1 MPLIEFGSGASGP
14 LASLEV
20 GTKYT
25 TTSFPEDLSE
35 SPYFILFRAKKE
47 YRLSNLQET
56 SLGGTSEID
65 YFDPNSATG
74 MVKRKISNDNSF
86 LSKVGRGIKKA
97 GKFFET
103 LEGPDGGGI
112 RVSLPSHSFA
122 LPIPSN
128 LATTYKADYESSGI
142 GPLGVEARNIA
153 QGVQNDPSTSLYAS
167 IKQAMENEGTLDKE
181 NITGILANLG
191 VAVTKETDV
200 AAVLGGIIGGAPGVA
215 LGAAAGNI
223 GKGALLG
230 LGIARNP
237 HIANIFTGVQF
248 KEHNFSYKLV
258 AKSKKESDTIRDMI
272 RNFKYHMSPEYRAE
286 DHLFNYPSQFEIQLR
301 AGDYLFEFGDS
312 ILTNF
317 TVNYNGEGAPYFF
330 EETNAPYSVNIAM
343 SFRETSIVTKKEIR
357 QGR

>member
-47 YRLSNLQET
+47 YRLSSLQQVLQKQGPEP
-56 SLGGTSEID
+56 GG
-65 YFDPNSATG
+65 FDATTG
-74 MVKRKISNDNSF
+74 DVGGNSF
-86 LSKVGRGIKKA
+86 LSKVGSKVRKV
-97 GKFFET
+97 GKFFQN
-103 LEGPDGGGI
+103 LEGPEGGGI
-112 RVSLPSHSFA
+112 SVSLPSHSFA

-128 LATTYKADYESSGI
+128 LATAYKADYESPGI

-153 QGVQNDPSTSLYAS
+153 RGVQSDPSTSLYAS
-167 IKQAMENEGTLDKE
+167 IKQAMENDGTLDSE
-181 NITGILANLG
+181 NIRGILANLG
-191 VAVTKETDV
+191 VAVTGQTDV
-200 AAVLGGIIGGAPGVA
+200 AAVLGGIIGGGAGAA
-215 LGAAAGNI
+215 LGAAGGNI
-223 GKGALLG
+223 GQGALLG

-330 EETNAPYSVNIAM
+330 EETNAPYSVNIDM

>member
-1 MPLIEFGSGASGP
+1 
-14 LASLEV
+14 
-20 GTKYT
+20 
-25 TTSFPEDLSE
+25 
-35 SPYFILFRAKKE
+35 
-47 YRLSNLQET
+47 
-56 SLGGTSEID
+56 
-65 YFDPNSATG
+65 
-74 MVKRKISNDNSF
+74 
-86 LSKVGRGIKKA
+86 
-97 GKFFET
+97 
-103 LEGPDGGGI
+103 
-112 RVSLPSHSFA
+112 
-122 LPIPSN
+122 
-128 LATTYKADYESSGI
+128 
-142 GPLGVEARNIA
+142 LGVEARNIA

-181 NITGILANLG
+181 SITGILANLG

>member
-25 TTSFPEDLSE
+25 TTTFPEDLSE

-47 YRLSNLQET
+47 YRLSKLQQVQLSSYENQFGT
-56 SLGGTSEID
+56 QSVFAPGSKRQNILNRVSGAVNKIGG
-65 YFDPNSATG
+65 
-74 MVKRKISNDNSF
+74 
-86 LSKVGRGIKKA
+86 
-97 GKFFET
+97 FFEA
-103 LEGPDGGGI
+103 LEGVGI
-112 RVSLPSHSFA
+112 NVSLPSHSFA
-122 LPIPSN
+122 LPIPAN
-128 LATTYKADYESSGI
+128 LATAYNAQYDTPGI

-167 IKQAMENEGTLDKE
+167 IKQAMENEGTLDSE
-181 NITGILANLG
+181 SIRGILANLG
-191 VAVTKETDV
+191 VAVTGQTDV
-200 AAVLGGIIGGAPGVA
+200 AAILGGIIGGAPGAA

-223 GKGALLG
+223 GQGALLG

-237 HIANIFTGVQF
+237 HIANIFTGVNF
-248 KEHNFSYKLV
+248 REHNFNYKLV

-272 RNFKYHMSPEYRAE
+272 RNFKYHMSPEYKAQ

-330 EETNAPYSVNIAM
+330 EETNAPYSVSIDM